1 MCRAVSAAKGNSEI
15 LFSLAVERALDPC
28 RDRDNDRI
36 PALRPALWQPGRG
49 LIMGR
54 SCVLVCGPF

>member
-36 PALRPALWQPGRG
+36 PALRPGASAAGEG
-49 LIMGR
+49 G
-54 SCVLVCGPF
+54 

>member
-28 RDRDNDRI
+28 QDGDNDRM
-36 PALRPALWQPGRG
+36 PELRPGALGAG
-49 LIMGR
+49 EG
-54 SCVLVCGPF
+54 